1 MDMITRR
8 TSTTNLIPVTIPD
21 AQEEK
26 KFEEEFIAAGMSLK
40 PELFTDKTTLLKNV
54 QFRYQKFYIVKDKF
68 VLNELANNIVKEVK
82 YDALSYNEGIMVQ
95 LTQFSPIKLY
105 GVERNMETN
114 VFEVVSYSV

>member
-1 MDMITRR
+1 MITRR

-40 PELFTDKTTLLKNV
+40 PELFTDKATLLKNV

-95 LTQFSPIKLY
+95 LTQYSPIKLY